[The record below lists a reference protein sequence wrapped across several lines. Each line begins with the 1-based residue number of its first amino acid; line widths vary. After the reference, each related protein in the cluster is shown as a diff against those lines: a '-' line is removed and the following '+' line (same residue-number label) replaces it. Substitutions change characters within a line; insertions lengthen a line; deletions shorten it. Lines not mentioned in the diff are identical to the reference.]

1 MIKIEGHP
9 KIYLSIG
16 IIGSTTYKDN
26 DLVVAWLDRLH
37 KELGPFDKLITG
49 GVGTV
54 DTLSEKWATKNNIEK
69 KIYYADWQNY
79 GNRAIYIRN
88 IFIVENSDI
97 IISFWDGDSKGTAHA
112 IRISRVGNKPL
123 LVINQKGEINEFL
136 STIKLSN

>member
-16 IIGSTTYKDN
+16 VIGSTTYKDN
-26 DLVVAWLDRLH
+26 DLVIAWLDRLH
-37 KELGPFDKLITG
+37 KELGPFDKVITG
-49 GVGTV
+49 GAGTV
-54 DTLSEKWATKNNIEK
+54 DTIAERWGSKNNIEK

-79 GNRAIYIRN
+79 GKRAIYIRN

-97 IISFWDGDSKGTAHA
+97 VISFWDGDSKGTAHA
-112 IRISRVGNKPL
+112 IRISRVGNQPL
-123 LVINQKGEINEFL
+123 LVINNKGEINEFL